1 MGFFYFIIISI
12 QNEYQTLNIK
22 LSNSQLNKLNS
33 AIKDGTKVTLNLSP
47 NVAGDSNDE
56 NNFLHKFY

>member
-1 MGFFYFIIISI
+1 MI
-12 QNEYQTLNIK
+12 QYQTLNIK

>member
-56 NNFLHKFY
+56 NNFLHKFH

>member
-1 MGFFYFIIISI
+1 MGFFKFIIISI
-12 QNEYQTLNIK
+12 QNDPISNFKHT
-22 LSNSQLNKLNS
+22 NSQLNKLNS

-56 NNFLHKFY
+56 NNFLHKFH